1 MSDATPPKRAPDAVD
16 AALGAL
22 DHALDVVHDKVLR
35 PLIIAG
41 RAVAFGLIIALAAL
55 VLAVALVLGLTRL
68 LTVYLFAGHVWIT
81 DGVSGALFVAAG
93 MVVWRRRRPAR
104 EA

>member
-1 MSDATPPKRAPDAVD
+1 MSDATPPSGAPDAVD
-16 AALGAL
+16 KALGAL

-81 DGVSGALFVAAG
+81 DGVLGALFVAAG

-104 EA
+104 GT